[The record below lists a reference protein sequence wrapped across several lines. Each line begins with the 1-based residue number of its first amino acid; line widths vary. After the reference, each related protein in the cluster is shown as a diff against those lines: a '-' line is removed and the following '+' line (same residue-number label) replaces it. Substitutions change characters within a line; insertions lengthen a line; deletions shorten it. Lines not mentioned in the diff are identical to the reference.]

1 MLGTSSTTSSCE
13 PFRFVK
19 YDSFQLNGVRLGGH
33 KSWVGVYQI
42 SALSVHGRNLYQKK
56 HHLSR
61 KKLCIR
67 RSKKKNSIETIY
79 CWGLAA
85 ILRQKIYL
93 IYPTKHIP
101 NQSPKSNANSQN
113 LNFAFQ
119 TSYEWHKNHVTPTRK
134 KHLIFFHLYG
144 TLLQLEGIGP
154 PFEEPKLALC
164 FVVVLWRCWKKE
176 TGCFVVSC
184 QKTKNMP
191 FPFGWPERHQT
202 QKSRNLVCFWQRGL
216 NSSQTKFFQ
225 NQLINLNHQGNRPE
239 FFPDNTVNR
248 KCCFFSFKGGCFF
261 PGKVVLH

>member
-1 MLGTSSTTSSCE
+1 MLETCTQKNSI
-13 PFRFVK
+13 
-19 YDSFQLNGVRLGGH
+19 FQE
-33 KSWVGVYQI
+33 KM
-42 SALSVHGRNLYQKK
+42 VHQK
-56 HHLSR
+56 
-61 KKLCIR
+61 IQ
-67 RSKKKNSIETIY
+67 KKNSIETTY
-79 CWGLAA
+79 CWGPAA

-101 NQSPKSNANSQN
+101 NQSPKSQANSQN

-184 QKTKNMP
+184 QKNKKHAISFWVAGKASNTKI
-191 FPFGWPERHQT
+191 
-202 QKSRNLVCFWQRGL
+202 
-216 NSSQTKFFQ
+216 SQLGVFLATRLKFVSDKM
-225 NQLINLNHQGNRPE
+225 LPKPTHHNLNHQGNRPE

-248 KCCFFSFKGGCFF
+248 NCCFFSFKGGCFF